1 MPESHRI
8 FRDIRVDELTGCHEW
23 TGYQLDTG
31 YGQVRR
37 QGYLWRVHRL
47 AWFLTHGP
55 IPKGANVLHS
65 CDNRICCNP
74 EHLFLG
80 TTQDNADDMVAK
92 GRQGLGERNPG
103 AKVTAEDVRW
113 IRSWARAGHTRAAI
127 ASAFGLGT
135 TSVTNIVNGL
145 KWRHV
150 T

>member
-1 MPESHRI
+1 MPELHQV
-8 FRDIRVDELTGCHEW
+8 FRNVQFVESTGCRVW
-23 TGYQLDTG
+23 LGCQLDTG
-31 YGQVRR
+31 YGQVRY
-37 QGYLWRVHRL
+37 QGKLWRVHRL
-47 AWFLTHGP
+47 SWRLTHGP
-55 IPKGANVLHS
+55 IPKGANVLHN

-80 TTQDNADDMVAK
+80 TVQDNADDMVSK
-92 GRQGLGERNPG
+92 GRQALGERNPA

-113 IRSWARAGHTRAAI
+113 IRSWARAGYTRAAI
-127 ASAFGLGT
+127 AAAFGLGT